1 MDAGER
7 AATFAEATAVEDLG
21 GGRYG
26 GTIHPGWGT
35 GPSPH
40 GGYVAASVL
49 RGMEAAAADPGR
61 PARSLTVHF
70 ADATQEGPFELE
82 VTVER
87 TGRSTTSLSARLVQ
101 DGRLRVTALAA
112 FAAAGRFPVSFD
124 ESEPPDPAGFDPA
137 QTMPWVEG
145 FPEFVKHIE
154 LQLTSGGFVATGG
167 PASVGGWL
175 RTRPAEPL
183 DACALTFLADALWP
197 PAYAHLQAPSIVPTL
212 DLTVHFRRPLPHE
225 DVDLVK
231 TMFRTRLLE
240 DGFFEEDGMLWS
252 PDGTLLAHSRQLAR
266 IIDAEY
272 DRPES

>member
-1 MDAGER
+1 MHGDEG
-7 AATFAEATAVEDLG
+7 AATFAEATAIE
-21 GGRYG
+21 GRG
-26 GTIHPGWGT
+26 EGRFRGTILPGWGT

-40 GGYVAASVL
+40 GGYVAAIVL
-49 RGMEAAAADPGR
+49 RALVAAVDDASR
-61 PARSLTVHF
+61 PPRSLTVHF
-70 ADATQEGPFELE
+70 ADAAEEGPCELE

-87 TGRSTTSLSARLVQ
+87 AGRSLSTLSARLVQ

-112 FAAAGRFPVSFD
+112 FAAAGPFPVTFD
-124 ESEPPDPAGFDPA
+124 ESEPPEPAAFDPA

-145 FPEFVKHIE
+145 LPEFVKHIE
-154 LQLTSGGFVATGG
+154 LQPTSGGFVATGG

-197 PAYAHLQAPSIVPTL
+197 PAYAHLEAPSIVPTI
-212 DLTVHFRRPLPHE
+212 DLTMHFRRALPHG
-225 DVDLVK
+225 DVDLVN
-231 TMFRTRLLE
+231 TLFRTRVLEGGFFDE
-240 DGFFEEDGMLWS
+240 DGTLWA

-272 DRPES
+272 DRPQT